1 MFNFEELFHN
11 FKMNWFFKNPLYFK
25 ILCLFEIKE
34 SKQIFSAIR
43 CGKQIIE
50 YNPDILETMTVAE
63 IRNLLIAEL
72 NRIILRHPYRKK
84 PNSCYD
90 TLWYEAS
97 DITIKQE
104 KIFKYNFPANHN
116 MEYYYNE
123 LKKLKE
129 EDIEISPNGNSSM
142 LGMQTDTTNSDDIN
156 NNESGN
162 NNIKKDSEDS
172 EESKNQKQQSKN
184 EESQKNQEEKN
195 SKETNE
201 KSTEDY
207 SDNEDSDK
215 NENSFNDKTDDEID
229 LGQNQTSVKNL
240 KPFEDNENLEEKGVE
255 NQSARNTEK
264 SEEEEEKSINKS
276 FGASEN
282 SDEKTSENKS
292 ADNSEKSKEE
302 KISIIFSLENSE
314 NSEKES
320 QKYVRSRHALLK
332 ALTRPFLGF
341 VINPKSKEN
350 QSKNND
356 NFDEISQQSI
366 NNTKEKNNQDSE
378 NYQNEKNQNTDINVL
393 LGPTGLWGE
402 DVILSQRIESYVV
415 EAIQQKSWGTTPHDI
430 IQQIEIEYKKNYP
443 DCKRILKYLNAKIK
457 QTNRILT
464 RTKPSRR
471 FGFSQMG
478 SLYKPRPSKLLVFI
492 DSSGSIAP
500 KLLKKFLLT
509 IKSIFS
515 RTIKEI
521 DMFFFD
527 TELKSKEPIKTK
539 VYNMHKIDVI
549 GRGGT
554 NFECIFEYIKK
565 NQNKYDGIL
574 IFTDG
579 YAPEVNLKYK
589 LRTKLC
595 WIIYDNE
602 GVQPWMKKIGLCSI
616 MQKKVAK
623 DE

>member
-34 SKQIFSAIR
+34 SKQNFCAIR

-104 KIFKYNFPANHN
+104 KILKYNFPANHN

-142 LGMQTDTTNSDDIN
+142 LGMQTDTTNSDDTN

-162 NNIKKDSEDS
+162 NNIKKDS

-215 NENSFNDKTDDEID
+215 NENSFNDKTDDEKD
-229 LGQNQTSVKNL
+229 LEQNQTSVKNL

-264 SEEEEEKSINKS
+264 SEEEVENKS

-302 KISIIFSLENSE
+302 KTSIIFSLENSE
-314 NSEKES
+314 KES
-320 QKYVRSRHALLK
+320 Q
-332 ALTRPFLGF
+332 T
-341 VINPKSKEN
+341 SKEN

-356 NFDEISQQSI
+356 NFDEISQKSI
-366 NNTKEKNNQDSE
+366 NNTNEKNNQDSE
-378 NYQNEKNQNTDINVL
+378 NYQNDKNQNTDINVL

-402 DVILSQRIESYVV
+402 DVIQNQRIESYVV

-457 QTNRILT
+457 QTNRVLT

-478 SLYKPRPSKLLVFI
+478 SIYKPRPSKLLVFI

-623 DE
+623 NE

>member
-34 SKQIFSAIR
+34 SKQNFCAIR

-104 KIFKYNFPANHN
+104 KILKYNFPANHN

-142 LGMQTDTTNSDDIN
+142 LGMQTDTTNSDDTN

-162 NNIKKDSEDS
+162 NNIKKDS

-184 EESQKNQEEKN
+184 EEYQKNQEEKN

-215 NENSFNDKTDDEID
+215 NENSFNDKTDDEKD
-229 LGQNQTSVKNL
+229 LEQNQTSVKNL

-264 SEEEEEKSINKS
+264 SEEKGVENHSAKNTEKSEEEEKSI
-276 FGASEN
+276 
-282 SDEKTSENKS
+282 
-292 ADNSEKSKEE
+292 
-302 KISIIFSLENSE
+302 KIFLENSE
-314 NSEKES
+314 TFEEES
-320 QKYVRSRHALLK
+320 Q
-332 ALTRPFLGF
+332 
-341 VINPKSKEN
+341 NSKEN

-366 NNTKEKNNQDSE
+366 NNTNEKNNQDSE
-378 NYQNEKNQNTDINVL
+378 NYQNEKNQNADINVL

-402 DVILSQRIESYVV
+402 DVIQNQRIESYVV

-457 QTNRILT
+457 QTNRVLT

-478 SLYKPRPSKLLVFI
+478 SIYKPRPSKLLVFI

-549 GRGGT
+549 GSGGT

-579 YAPEVNLKYK
+579 YAPEVNLKFK

-616 MQKKVAK
+616 MQKKVAIN
-623 DE
+623 E

>member
-11 FKMNWFFKNPLYFK
+11 FKMNCFFKNPLYFK

-34 SKQIFSAIR
+34 SKQNFCAIR

-142 LGMQTDTTNSDDIN
+142 LGMQTDTTNSDDTN

-162 NNIKKDSEDS
+162 NNIKKDS

-195 SKETNE
+195 SKGTNE

-215 NENSFNDKTDDEID
+215 NENSFNDKTDDEKD
-229 LGQNQTSVKNL
+229 LEQNQTSVKNL

-264 SEEEEEKSINKS
+264 SEEEEVENKS

-302 KISIIFSLENSE
+302 KTSIIFSLENSE
-314 NSEKES
+314 NSEEES
-320 QKYVRSRHALLK
+320 QN
-332 ALTRPFLGF
+332 T
-341 VINPKSKEN
+341 KEN

-356 NFDEISQQSI
+356 NFDEISQKSL
-366 NNTKEKNNQDSE
+366 NNTNEKNNQDSE
-378 NYQNEKNQNTDINVL
+378 NYQNDKNQNTDINVL

-402 DVILSQRIESYVV
+402 DVIQNQRIESYVV

-457 QTNRILT
+457 QTNRVLT

-478 SLYKPRPSKLLVFI
+478 SIYKPRPSKLLVFI

-539 VYNMHKIDVI
+539 VNNMHKIDVI
-549 GRGGT
+549 GSGGT

-616 MQKKVAK
+616 MQKKVVK
-623 DE
+623 NE

>member
-1 MFNFEELFHN
+1 
-11 FKMNWFFKNPLYFK
+11 MNWFFKNPLYFK

-50 YNPDILETMTVAE
+50 YNPDILETMSVAE

-84 PNSCYD
+84 PNGCYD

-104 KIFKYNFPANHN
+104 KILKYNFPANHN

-142 LGMQTDTTNSDDIN
+142 LGMQTDTTNSDDTN

-162 NNIKKDSEDS
+162 NNINKDS

-184 EESQKNQEEKN
+184 EESQKNQKEQN

-215 NENSFNDKTDDEID
+215 NENSFNDKTDDEKD
-229 LGQNQTSVKNL
+229 LEENQTSVKNL

-255 NQSARNTEK
+255 NKSARNTEK
-264 SEEEEEKSINKS
+264 SEEEEKSVNKS

-292 ADNSEKSKEE
+292 AD
-302 KISIIFSLENSE
+302 

-341 VINPKSKEN
+341 VITPKSKEN
-350 QSKNND
+350 QSKNDD

-366 NNTKEKNNQDSE
+366 NNTNEKNNQDSD

-402 DVILSQRIESYVV
+402 DVIQNQRIESYVV
-415 EAIQQKSWGTTPHDI
+415 EAIQQKSWGTTPQDI
-430 IQQIEIEYKKNYP
+430 VQQIEIEYKKNYP

-457 QTNRILT
+457 QTNRVLT

-478 SLYKPRPSKLLVFI
+478 SIYKPRPSKLLVFI

-521 DMFFFD
+521 DMFYFD

-579 YAPEVNLKYK
+579 HAPEVNLKYK

-602 GVQPWMKKIGLCSI
+602 GVQPWMKKIGFCSI

-623 DE
+623 NE

>member
-25 ILCLFEIKE
+25 ILCLFDIKE
-34 SKQIFSAIR
+34 SKQNFCAIR

-104 KIFKYNFPANHN
+104 KILKYNFPANHN

-142 LGMQTDTTNSDDIN
+142 LGMQTDTTNSDDTN

-162 NNIKKDSEDS
+162 NNIKKDS

-184 EESQKNQEEKN
+184 EESQKNQEEQN

-215 NENSFNDKTDDEID
+215 NENSFNDKTDDEKD
-229 LGQNQTSVKNL
+229 LEQNQTSVKNL

-264 SEEEEEKSINKS
+264 SEEEEVENKS

-302 KISIIFSLENSE
+302 KTSIIFSLENSE
-314 NSEKES
+314 NSEEES
-320 QKYVRSRHALLK
+320 QN
-332 ALTRPFLGF
+332 
-341 VINPKSKEN
+341 IKEN
-350 QSKNND
+350 QSKNSD
-356 NFDEISQQSI
+356 NFDEISQKSI
-366 NNTKEKNNQDSE
+366 NNTNEKNNQDSE
-378 NYQNEKNQNTDINVL
+378 NYQNDKNQNTDINVL

-402 DVILSQRIESYVV
+402 DVIQNQRIESYVV

-457 QTNRILT
+457 QTNRVLT

-478 SLYKPRPSKLLVFI
+478 SIYKPRPSKLLVFI

-623 DE
+623 NE

>member
-34 SKQIFSAIR
+34 SKQNFCAIR

-104 KIFKYNFPANHN
+104 KILKYNFPANHN

-142 LGMQTDTTNSDDIN
+142 LGMQTDTTDSDDTK
-156 NNESGN
+156 NNESGD
-162 NNIKKDSEDS
+162 NNIKKDSE
-172 EESKNQKQQSKN
+172 ESKNQNQQSKN

-201 KSTEDY
+201 KSAEDY

-215 NENSFNDKTDDEID
+215 NENSFNDKPDDEKD
-229 LGQNQTSVKNL
+229 LEQNQTSVKNL

-255 NQSARNTEK
+255 NHSARNTEK
-264 SEEEEEKSINKS
+264 SEEEEKSI
-276 FGASEN
+276 
-282 SDEKTSENKS
+282 
-292 ADNSEKSKEE
+292 
-302 KISIIFSLENSE
+302 KISLENSE
-314 NSEKES
+314 NSEEES
-320 QKYVRSRHALLK
+320 QNL
-332 ALTRPFLGF
+332 
-341 VINPKSKEN
+341 KEN

-356 NFDEISQQSI
+356 NFDEISQKSI
-366 NNTKEKNNQDSE
+366 NNTNEKNNQESE
-378 NYQNEKNQNTDINVL
+378 NYQNDKNQNTDINVL

-402 DVILSQRIESYVV
+402 DVIQNQRIESYVV

-457 QTNRILT
+457 QTNRVLT

-478 SLYKPRPSKLLVFI
+478 SIYKPRPSKLLVFI

-539 VYNMHKIDVI
+539 VNNMHKIDVI

-579 YAPEVNLKYK
+579 YAPEVNLKFK

-623 DE
+623 NE

>member
-34 SKQIFSAIR
+34 SKQNFCAIR

-104 KIFKYNFPANHN
+104 KILKYNFPANHN

-142 LGMQTDTTNSDDIN
+142 LGMQTDTTNSDDTN

-162 NNIKKDSEDS
+162 NNIKKDS

-215 NENSFNDKTDDEID
+215 NENSFNDKTDDEKD
-229 LGQNQTSVKNL
+229 LEQNQTSVKNL
-240 KPFEDNENLEEKGVE
+240 KPFEDNENLEEKGLE
-255 NQSARNTEK
+255 KQSARNTEK
-264 SEEEEEKSINKS
+264 SEEEEVENKS

-292 ADNSEKSKEE
+292 ADNSEKSEEE
-302 KISIIFSLENSE
+302 KTSIIFSLENSE
-314 NSEKES
+314 NSEEES
-320 QKYVRSRHALLK
+320 Q
-332 ALTRPFLGF
+332 
-341 VINPKSKEN
+341 NSKEN
-350 QSKNND
+350 QSKSID
-356 NFDEISQQSI
+356 NFDEISQKSI
-366 NNTKEKNNQDSE
+366 NNTKEKNNQESE
-378 NYQNEKNQNTDINVL
+378 NYQNDKNQNTDINVL

-402 DVILSQRIESYVV
+402 DVIQNQRIESYVV

-457 QTNRILT
+457 QTNRVLT

-478 SLYKPRPSKLLVFI
+478 SIYKPRPSKLLVFI

-539 VYNMHKIDVI
+539 VNNMHKIDVI

-623 DE
+623 NE

>member
-142 LGMQTDTTNSDDIN
+142 LGMQTDTTNSDDTN

-162 NNIKKDSEDS
+162 NNIKKDS

-215 NENSFNDKTDDEID
+215 NENSFNGKADDEKD
-229 LGQNQTSVKNL
+229 LEENQTFVKNL

-264 SEEEEEKSINKS
+264 SEEEEKSVK
-276 FGASEN
+276 F
-282 SDEKTSENKS
+282 
-292 ADNSEKSKEE
+292 
-302 KISIIFSLENSE
+302 FLENSE
-314 NSEKES
+314 TSEEES

-341 VINPKSKEN
+341 VVNPKSKEN

-366 NNTKEKNNQDSE
+366 NNTKEKNNQDSK
-378 NYQNEKNQNTDINVL
+378 NYQNDKNQNTDINVL

-402 DVILSQRIESYVV
+402 DVIQNQRIESYVV
-415 EAIQQKSWGTTPHDI
+415 EAIQQKSWGTTPQDI
-430 IQQIEIEYKKNYP
+430 VQQIEIEYKKNYP

-457 QTNRILT
+457 QTNRVLT

-478 SLYKPRPSKLLVFI
+478 SIYKPRPSKLLVFI

-539 VYNMHKIDVI
+539 VHNIHKIDVI

-623 DE
+623 NE

>member
-25 ILCLFEIKE
+25 ILCLFDIKE
-34 SKQIFSAIR
+34 SKQNFCAIR

-104 KIFKYNFPANHN
+104 KILKYNFPANHN

-142 LGMQTDTTNSDDIN
+142 LGMQTDTTNSDDTN

-162 NNIKKDSEDS
+162 NNIKKDS

-215 NENSFNDKTDDEID
+215 NENYFNDKTDDEKD
-229 LGQNQTSVKNL
+229 LEQNQTSVKNL

-264 SEEEEEKSINKS
+264 SEEEVENKS

-302 KISIIFSLENSE
+302 KTSTIFSLENSE
-314 NSEKES
+314 NSEEES
-320 QKYVRSRHALLK
+320 QNL
-332 ALTRPFLGF
+332 
-341 VINPKSKEN
+341 KEN

-356 NFDEISQQSI
+356 NFDEISQKSI
-366 NNTKEKNNQDSE
+366 NNTNEKNNQDSE
-378 NYQNEKNQNTDINVL
+378 NYQNDKNQNTDINVL

-402 DVILSQRIESYVV
+402 DVIQNQRIESYVV

-457 QTNRILT
+457 QTNRVLT

-478 SLYKPRPSKLLVFI
+478 SIYKPRPSKLLVFI

-539 VYNMHKIDVI
+539 VNNMHKIDVI

-554 NFECIFEYIKK
+554 NFECIFEYLKK

-579 YAPEVNLKYK
+579 YAPEVNLKFK

-623 DE
+623 NE

>member
-1 MFNFEELFHN
+1 
-11 FKMNWFFKNPLYFK
+11 MNWFFKNPLYFK
-25 ILCLFEIKE
+25 ILCLFDIKE
-34 SKQIFSAIR
+34 SKQNFCAIR

-104 KIFKYNFPANHN
+104 KILKYNFPANHN

-142 LGMQTDTTNSDDIN
+142 LGMQTDTTNSDDTN
-156 NNESGN
+156 NNGTGN
-162 NNIKKDSEDS
+162 NNIKKDSE
-172 EESKNQKQQSKN
+172 ESKNQNQQSKN

-215 NENSFNDKTDDEID
+215 NENSFNDKTDDEKD
-229 LGQNQTSVKNL
+229 LEQNQTSVKNL
-240 KPFEDNENLEEKGVE
+240 KSFEDNEHLEEKGVE

-264 SEEEEEKSINKS
+264 SEEEVENQSAKNTEKSEEGDKS
-276 FGASEN
+276 I
-282 SDEKTSENKS
+282 
-292 ADNSEKSKEE
+292 
-302 KISIIFSLENSE
+302 KIFLENSE
-314 NSEKES
+314 ISEEES
-320 QKYVRSRHALLK
+320 Q
-332 ALTRPFLGF
+332 
-341 VINPKSKEN
+341 NSKEN

-356 NFDEISQQSI
+356 NFDEISQKSI
-366 NNTKEKNNQDSE
+366 NYTNEKNNQDSE
-378 NYQNEKNQNTDINVL
+378 NYQNDKNQNTDINVL

-402 DVILSQRIESYVV
+402 DVIQNQRIESYVV

-457 QTNRILT
+457 QTNRVLT

-478 SLYKPRPSKLLVFI
+478 SIYKPRPSKLLVFI

-623 DE
+623 NE

>member
-34 SKQIFSAIR
+34 SKQNFCAIR

-50 YNPDILETMTVAE
+50 YNPDILETMSVAE

-142 LGMQTDTTNSDDIN
+142 LGMQTDTTNSDDTN

-162 NNIKKDSEDS
+162 NNIKKDS

-215 NENSFNDKTDDEID
+215 NENSFNDKTDDEKD
-229 LGQNQTSVKNL
+229 LEENQTSVKNL

-264 SEEEEEKSINKS
+264 SEEEEKSINKS

-302 KISIIFSLENSE
+302 KTSIIFSLENSE

-320 QKYVRSRHALLK
+320 QN
-332 ALTRPFLGF
+332 T
-341 VINPKSKEN
+341 KEN

-356 NFDEISQQSI
+356 NFDEIFQQSI
-366 NNTKEKNNQDSE
+366 NNTNEKNNQDSD
-378 NYQNEKNQNTDINVL
+378 NYQNDKNQNTDINVI

-402 DVILSQRIESYVV
+402 DVIQNQRIESYVV

-430 IQQIEIEYKKNYP
+430 VQQIEIEYKKNYP

-457 QTNRILT
+457 QTNRVLT

-478 SLYKPRPSKLLVFI
+478 SIYKPRPSKLLVFI

-500 KLLKKFLLT
+500 KLLKRFLLT

-623 DE
+623 NE

>member
-50 YNPDILETMTVAE
+50 YNPDILETMSVAE

-142 LGMQTDTTNSDDIN
+142 LGMQTDTTNSDDTN
-156 NNESGN
+156 NNENGN
-162 NNIKKDSEDS
+162 NNIKNDS

-184 EESQKNQEEKN
+184 EEFQKNQEEKN
-195 SKETNE
+195 SKETDE

-215 NENSFNDKTDDEID
+215 NENSFNEKTDEEKD
-229 LGQNQTSVKNL
+229 LEENQTSVKNL

-264 SEEEEEKSINKS
+264 SEEEEKSINKS

-292 ADNSEKSKEE
+292 ADNSEK
-302 KISIIFSLENSE
+302 
-314 NSEKES
+314 ES
-320 QKYVRSRHALLK
+320 Q
-332 ALTRPFLGF
+332 
-341 VINPKSKEN
+341 NSKEN
-350 QSKNND
+350 QPKNND

-366 NNTKEKNNQDSE
+366 NNTNEKNNQDSE
-378 NYQNEKNQNTDINVL
+378 NYQNDKNQNTDINVL

-430 IQQIEIEYKKNYP
+430 VQQIEIEYKKNYP

-457 QTNRILT
+457 QTNRVLT

-478 SLYKPRPSKLLVFI
+478 SIYKPRPSKLLVFI

-539 VYNMHKIDVI
+539 VYNIHKIDVI

-554 NFECIFEYIKK
+554 NFECIFEFIKK

-574 IFTDG
+574 VFTDG

-623 DE
+623 NE

>member
-34 SKQIFSAIR
+34 SKQNFCAIR

-104 KIFKYNFPANHN
+104 KILKYNFPANHN

-142 LGMQTDTTNSDDIN
+142 LGMQTDTTNSDDTN

-162 NNIKKDSEDS
+162 NNIKKDSE
-172 EESKNQKQQSKN
+172 ESKNQNQQSKN

-215 NENSFNDKTDDEID
+215 NENSFNDKTDDEKD
-229 LGQNQTSVKNL
+229 LEQNQTSVKNL

-264 SEEEEEKSINKS
+264 SENKS

-302 KISIIFSLENSE
+302 KTSIIFSLENSE
-314 NSEKES
+314 NSEEES
-320 QKYVRSRHALLK
+320 QNL
-332 ALTRPFLGF
+332 
-341 VINPKSKEN
+341 KEN

-356 NFDEISQQSI
+356 NFDEISQKSI
-366 NNTKEKNNQDSE
+366 NNTNEKNNQDSE
-378 NYQNEKNQNTDINVL
+378 NYQNDKNQNTDINVL

-402 DVILSQRIESYVV
+402 DVIQNQRIESYVV

-457 QTNRILT
+457 QTNRVLT

-478 SLYKPRPSKLLVFI
+478 SIYKPRPSKLLVFI

-539 VYNMHKIDVI
+539 VNNMHKIDVI

-623 DE
+623 NE

>member
-1 MFNFEELFHN
+1 M
-11 FKMNWFFKNPLYFK
+11 
-25 ILCLFEIKE
+25 
-34 SKQIFSAIR
+34 
-43 CGKQIIE
+43 
-50 YNPDILETMTVAE
+50 
-63 IRNLLIAEL
+63 
-72 NRIILRHPYRKK
+72 
-84 PNSCYD
+84 
-90 TLWYEAS
+90 
-97 DITIKQE
+97 
-104 KIFKYNFPANHN
+104 
-116 MEYYYNE
+116 
-123 LKKLKE
+123 
-129 EDIEISPNGNSSM
+129 
-142 LGMQTDTTNSDDIN
+142 
-156 NNESGN
+156 
-162 NNIKKDSEDS
+162 
-172 EESKNQKQQSKN
+172 
-184 EESQKNQEEKN
+184 
-195 SKETNE
+195 
-201 KSTEDY
+201 
-207 SDNEDSDK
+207 
-215 NENSFNDKTDDEID
+215 
-229 LGQNQTSVKNL
+229 
-240 KPFEDNENLEEKGVE
+240 
-255 NQSARNTEK
+255 
-264 SEEEEEKSINKS
+264 
-276 FGASEN
+276 
-282 SDEKTSENKS
+282 
-292 ADNSEKSKEE
+292 
-302 KISIIFSLENSE
+302 
-314 NSEKES
+314 
-320 QKYVRSRHALLK
+320 LK
-332 ALTRPFLGF
+332 ALTRPFLEF
-341 VINPKSKEN
+341 VVNPKSKEN

-366 NNTKEKNNQDSE
+366 NNTKEKNNQDSK
-378 NYQNEKNQNTDINVL
+378 NYQNDKNQNTDINVL

-402 DVILSQRIESYVV
+402 DVIQNQRIESYVV

-478 SLYKPRPSKLLVFI
+478 SIYKPRPSKLLVFI

-539 VYNMHKIDVI
+539 VYNIHKIDVI

-602 GVQPWMKKIGLCSI
+602 GIQPWMKKIGLCSI

-623 DE
+623 NE

>member
-1 MFNFEELFHN
+1 
-11 FKMNWFFKNPLYFK
+11 MNWFFKNPLYFK

-34 SKQIFSAIR
+34 SKQNFCAIR

-104 KIFKYNFPANHN
+104 KILKYNFPANHN

-129 EDIEISPNGNSSM
+129 EDLEISPNGNSSM
-142 LGMQTDTTNSDDIN
+142 LGMQTDTTDSDDTN
-156 NNESGN
+156 NNESGD
-162 NNIKKDSEDS
+162 NNIKKDS

-215 NENSFNDKTDDEID
+215 NENYFNDKTDDEKD
-229 LGQNQTSVKNL
+229 LEQNQTSVKNL

-255 NQSARNTEK
+255 NQSAKNTEK
-264 SEEEEEKSINKS
+264 SEEKEVENKS

-302 KISIIFSLENSE
+302 KTSIIFSLANSE
-314 NSEKES
+314 NSEEES
-320 QKYVRSRHALLK
+320 Q
-332 ALTRPFLGF
+332 
-341 VINPKSKEN
+341 NSKEN

-356 NFDEISQQSI
+356 NFDEISQKSI
-366 NNTKEKNNQDSE
+366 NNTNEKNNQDSE
-378 NYQNEKNQNTDINVL
+378 NFQNEKNQNTDINVL

-402 DVILSQRIESYVV
+402 DVIQNQRIESYVV

-457 QTNRILT
+457 QTNRVLT

-471 FGFSQMG
+471 FGFTQMG
-478 SLYKPRPSKLLVFI
+478 SIYKPRPSKLLVFI

-500 KLLKKFLLT
+500 KLLKRFLLT

-539 VYNMHKIDVI
+539 VNNMHKIDVI

-554 NFECIFEYIKK
+554 NFECIFEYLKK

-579 YAPEVNLKYK
+579 YAPEVNLKFK

-623 DE
+623 NE

>member
-34 SKQIFSAIR
+34 SKQNFCAIR

-104 KIFKYNFPANHN
+104 KILKYNFPANHN

-142 LGMQTDTTNSDDIN
+142 LGMQTDTTNSDDTN
-156 NNESGN
+156 KNESGN
-162 NNIKKDSEDS
+162 NNIKNDS

-184 EESQKNQEEKN
+184 EEAQKNQEEKN

-215 NENSFNDKTDDEID
+215 NENSFNDKTDDEKD
-229 LGQNQTSVKNL
+229 LEQNQTSVKNL
-240 KPFEDNENLEEKGVE
+240 KSFEDNENLEEKGVE

-264 SEEEEEKSINKS
+264 SEEEEEEVENQSAKNTEKSEEEEKSI
-276 FGASEN
+276 
-282 SDEKTSENKS
+282 
-292 ADNSEKSKEE
+292 
-302 KISIIFSLENSE
+302 KIFLENSE
-314 NSEKES
+314 TSEEES
-320 QKYVRSRHALLK
+320 Q
-332 ALTRPFLGF
+332 
-341 VINPKSKEN
+341 NSKEN

-356 NFDEISQQSI
+356 NSDEISQKSK
-366 NNTKEKNNQDSE
+366 NNTNEKNNQDSE
-378 NYQNEKNQNTDINVL
+378 NYQNDKNQNTDINVL

-402 DVILSQRIESYVV
+402 DVIQNQRIESYVI

-457 QTNRILT
+457 QTNRVLT

-478 SLYKPRPSKLLVFI
+478 SIYKPRPSKLLVFI

-565 NQNKYDGIL
+565 SQNKYDGIL

-623 DE
+623 NE

>member
-1 MFNFEELFHN
+1 
-11 FKMNWFFKNPLYFK
+11 MNWFFKNPLYFK
-25 ILCLFEIKE
+25 ILCLFDIKE
-34 SKQIFSAIR
+34 SKQNFCAIR

-104 KIFKYNFPANHN
+104 KILKYNFPANHN

-142 LGMQTDTTNSDDIN
+142 LGMQTDTTNSDDTN

-162 NNIKKDSEDS
+162 NNIKKDS

-215 NENSFNDKTDDEID
+215 NEKSFNDKTDDEKD
-229 LGQNQTSVKNL
+229 LEQNQTSVKNL

-264 SEEEEEKSINKS
+264 SEEEEVENKS

-302 KISIIFSLENSE
+302 KTSIIFSLENSE
-314 NSEKES
+314 NSEEES
-320 QKYVRSRHALLK
+320 QN
-332 ALTRPFLGF
+332 T
-341 VINPKSKEN
+341 KEN

-356 NFDEISQQSI
+356 DFDEISQKSI
-366 NNTKEKNNQDSE
+366 NNTNEKNNQDSE
-378 NYQNEKNQNTDINVL
+378 NYQNDKNQNTDINVL

-402 DVILSQRIESYVV
+402 DVIQNQRIESYVV

-457 QTNRILT
+457 QTNRVLT

-478 SLYKPRPSKLLVFI
+478 SIYKPRPSKLLVFI

-539 VYNMHKIDVI
+539 VNNMHKIDVI

-579 YAPEVNLKYK
+579 YAPEVNLKFK

-623 DE
+623 NE

>member
-34 SKQIFSAIR
+34 SKQNFCAIR

-104 KIFKYNFPANHN
+104 KILKYNFPANHN

-142 LGMQTDTTNSDDIN
+142 LGMQTDTTNSDDTN

-162 NNIKKDSEDS
+162 NNIKKDSE
-172 EESKNQKQQSKN
+172 ESKNQKQQSKN
-184 EESQKNQEEKN
+184 KESQKNQEEKN

-215 NENSFNDKTDDEID
+215 NENYFNDKTDDEKD
-229 LGQNQTSVKNL
+229 LEQNQTSVKNL

-264 SEEEEEKSINKS
+264 SEEEKVENKS
-276 FGASEN
+276 FVASEN

-302 KISIIFSLENSE
+302 KTSIIFSLENSE
-314 NSEKES
+314 NSEEES
-320 QKYVRSRHALLK
+320 QNL
-332 ALTRPFLGF
+332 
-341 VINPKSKEN
+341 KEN

-356 NFDEISQQSI
+356 NFDEISQKSI
-366 NNTKEKNNQDSE
+366 NNTNEKNNQDSE
-378 NYQNEKNQNTDINVL
+378 NYQNDKNQNTDINVL

-402 DVILSQRIESYVV
+402 DVIQNQRIESYVV

-457 QTNRILT
+457 QTNRVLT

-478 SLYKPRPSKLLVFI
+478 SIYKPRPSKLLVFI

-539 VYNMHKIDVI
+539 VNNMHKIDVI
-549 GRGGT
+549 GSGGT
-554 NFECIFEYIKK
+554 NFECIFEYLKK

-579 YAPEVNLKYK
+579 YAPEVNLKFK

-623 DE
+623 NE

>member
-25 ILCLFEIKE
+25 ILCLFDIKE
-34 SKQIFSAIR
+34 SKQNFCAIR

-104 KIFKYNFPANHN
+104 KILKYNFPANHN

-142 LGMQTDTTNSDDIN
+142 LGMQTDTTNSDDTN

-162 NNIKKDSEDS
+162 NNINKDS

-184 EESQKNQEEKN
+184 EESQKNQEEQN

-215 NENSFNDKTDDEID
+215 NENSFNDKTDDEKD
-229 LGQNQTSVKNL
+229 LEQNQTSVKNL

-264 SEEEEEKSINKS
+264 SEEEEVENKS

-282 SDEKTSENKS
+282 SDEKTSENQS
-292 ADNSEKSKEE
+292 ARNTEKSEEEE
-302 KISIIFSLENSE
+302 KSIKIFLENSE
-314 NSEKES
+314 TSEEES
-320 QKYVRSRHALLK
+320 Q
-332 ALTRPFLGF
+332 
-341 VINPKSKEN
+341 NSKEN

-356 NFDEISQQSI
+356 NFDEISQKSI
-366 NNTKEKNNQDSE
+366 NNTNEKNNQNSE
-378 NYQNEKNQNTDINVL
+378 NYQNDKNQNTDINVL

-402 DVILSQRIESYVV
+402 DVIQNQRIESYVV

-457 QTNRILT
+457 QTNRVLT

-478 SLYKPRPSKLLVFI
+478 SIYKPRPSKLLVFI

-539 VYNMHKIDVI
+539 VNNMHKIDVI
-549 GRGGT
+549 GSGGT

-616 MQKKVAK
+616 MQKKVARN
-623 DE
+623 E

>member
-84 PNSCYD
+84 PNSCND

-97 DITIKQE
+97 DITINQE

-142 LGMQTDTTNSDDIN
+142 LGMQTDTTNSDDTN

-162 NNIKKDSEDS
+162 NNIKKDS

-215 NENSFNDKTDDEID
+215 NENSFNDKTDDEKD
-229 LGQNQTSVKNL
+229 LEENQTSVKNL

-264 SEEEEEKSINKS
+264 SEEEKSINKS

-320 QKYVRSRHALLK
+320 QNL
-332 ALTRPFLGF
+332 
-341 VINPKSKEN
+341 KEN

-356 NFDEISQQSI
+356 NFDKISQKTI

-378 NYQNEKNQNTDINVL
+378 NYQNDKNQNTDINVL

-402 DVILSQRIESYVV
+402 DVIQNQQIESYVV

-457 QTNRILT
+457 QTNRVLT

-478 SLYKPRPSKLLVFI
+478 SIYKPRPSKLLVFI

-539 VYNMHKIDVI
+539 VYNIHKIDVI

-602 GVQPWMKKIGLCSI
+602 GVQPWMKKIGFCSI
-616 MQKKVAK
+616 MQKRVAK
-623 DE
+623 NE

>member
-25 ILCLFEIKE
+25 ILCLFDIKE
-34 SKQIFSAIR
+34 SKQNFCAIR

-104 KIFKYNFPANHN
+104 KILKYNFPANHN

-142 LGMQTDTTNSDDIN
+142 LGMQTDTTNSDDTN

-162 NNIKKDSEDS
+162 NNIKKDS

-195 SKETNE
+195 SKGTNE

-215 NENSFNDKTDDEID
+215 NENSFNDKTDDEKD
-229 LGQNQTSVKNL
+229 LEQNQTSVKNL

-255 NQSARNTEK
+255 NRSARNTEK
-264 SEEEEEKSINKS
+264 SEEEEVENQSAKNTEKSEEEEKSI
-276 FGASEN
+276 
-282 SDEKTSENKS
+282 
-292 ADNSEKSKEE
+292 
-302 KISIIFSLENSE
+302 KIFLENSE
-314 NSEKES
+314 TSEEES
-320 QKYVRSRHALLK
+320 QN
-332 ALTRPFLGF
+332 T
-341 VINPKSKEN
+341 KEN

-356 NFDEISQQSI
+356 NFDEISQKSL
-366 NNTKEKNNQDSE
+366 NNTNEKNNQDSE
-378 NYQNEKNQNTDINVL
+378 NYQNDKNQDTDINVL

-402 DVILSQRIESYVV
+402 DVIQNQRIESYVV

-457 QTNRILT
+457 QTNRVLT

-478 SLYKPRPSKLLVFI
+478 SIYKPRPSKLLVFI

-539 VYNMHKIDVI
+539 VNNMHKIDVI
-549 GRGGT
+549 GSGGT
-554 NFECIFEYIKK
+554 NFECIFEYLKK

-623 DE
+623 NE

>member
-34 SKQIFSAIR
+34 SKQNFCAIR

-104 KIFKYNFPANHN
+104 KILKYNFPANHN

-142 LGMQTDTTNSDDIN
+142 LGMQTDTTNSDDTN

-162 NNIKKDSEDS
+162 NNINKDS

-215 NENSFNDKTDDEID
+215 NENSFNDKTDDEKD
-229 LGQNQTSVKNL
+229 LEQNQTSVKNL

-264 SEEEEEKSINKS
+264 SEEEVENKS

-302 KISIIFSLENSE
+302 KTSIIFSLENSE
-314 NSEKES
+314 NSEEES
-320 QKYVRSRHALLK
+320 Q
-332 ALTRPFLGF
+332 
-341 VINPKSKEN
+341 NSKEN

-356 NFDEISQQSI
+356 NFDEISQQSK
-366 NNTKEKNNQDSE
+366 NNTNEKNNQDSE
-378 NYQNEKNQNTDINVL
+378 DYQNDKNQNTDINVL

-402 DVILSQRIESYVV
+402 DVIQNQRIESYVV

-457 QTNRILT
+457 QTNRVLT

-478 SLYKPRPSKLLVFI
+478 SIYKPRPSKLLVFI

-527 TELKSKEPIKTK
+527 TELKSKEPIKMK
-539 VYNMHKIDVI
+539 VYNIHKIDVI

-554 NFECIFEYIKK
+554 NFECIFEYVKK

-616 MQKKVAK
+616 MQKKVVK
-623 DE
+623 NE